1 MMNKQPPRWIPLEKL
16 PLFSEAVEKMAH
28 DTQEIG
34 RLLAQA
40 KNKPWV
46 LDEATVHRANDL
58 LTERLE
64 ILALYTEQLH
74 RWKKEQLTSGQEK
87 RIARLEKK
95 MGNAVEEAKQLL
107 DLVNDIK
114 QNTLDRILS
123 RDDMEL
129 ALDVLSGKLRLPGS
143 IQYRVPERQ
152 TTIANKQ

>member
-1 MMNKQPPRWIPLEKL
+1 MMNKQPLHWIPLEKL
-16 PLFSEAVEKMAH
+16 PLFSQAVEKMAN

-74 RWKKEQLTSGQEK
+74 RSLNPFW
-87 RIARLEKK
+87 RA
-95 MGNAVEEAKQLL
+95 
-107 DLVNDIK
+107 
-114 QNTLDRILS
+114 
-123 RDDMEL
+123 
-129 ALDVLSGKLRLPGS
+129 P
-143 IQYRVPERQ
+143 QY
-152 TTIANKQ
+152 